1 MKRWMLALARTV
13 WSLHGCAADESDSG
27 EWTGEWTCSGN
38 WRARA
43 R

>member
-1 MKRWMLALARTV
+1 MSTFLFALAQAV
-13 WSLHGCAADESDSG
+13 WSLHGCAEKVCHSSEGIGD
-27 EWTGEWTCSGN
+27 WTCSGN

>member
-1 MKRWMLALARTV
+1 MKQLLLALARTV
-13 WSLHGCAADESDSG
+13 WSLHGCAADESDSNL
-27 EWTGEWTCSGN
+27 WTCEWTCSGI